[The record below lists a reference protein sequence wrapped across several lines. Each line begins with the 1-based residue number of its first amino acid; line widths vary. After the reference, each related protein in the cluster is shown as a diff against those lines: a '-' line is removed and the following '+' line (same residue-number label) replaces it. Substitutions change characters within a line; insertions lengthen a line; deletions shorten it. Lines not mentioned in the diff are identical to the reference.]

1 VTKPLP
7 SSLRFYGLVTAAAAP
22 LSSWLLAHRLKR
34 GKEDP
39 ARLAER
45 RGLTDVARPAGPLV
59 WVHGASVGELMTVI
73 PLIGRIREQGFQILV
88 TSGTITS
95 AELAQQRL
103 PPGAIHQFVPLD
115 APQFVTRFLDHWRP
129 DLALFVESDLWPN
142 LIIASAARRIPVVLV
157 NGRLSER
164 SFKRWRHVTGSI
176 GALLSHLDFCLARTP
191 GDAERLTELGA
202 PRVITT
208 GNLKLD
214 VPAPPVDTEELHA
227 MQALIDGRPII
238 AAASTHPG
246 EELIA
251 IDAHRRLRARFP
263 GLLTVLA
270 PRHPERGPSI
280 AEMVTAA
287 GLILALRSRG
297 QKPGAETDIYISD
310 TVGELGLVYRLAPIV
325 FMGGSLASH
334 GGQNP
339 IEAIKLGA
347 AILHGPNVWNF
358 ADLYAALDQARG
370 AELVSEPEKLVASL
384 GAWLSASEQRDKV
397 AEAGRRTVDALGGA
411 LELTLQALDPYLMQ
425 LRIEQGTPRA

>member
-287 GLILALRSRG
+287 GLIPALRSRG